1 MDDVHDPEQINDGTT
16 DDDPPAV
23 ILIIVVGTTLIDI
36 SSAPIFLRLAGRH
49 STIPPPCFLSATP
62 SRRTIVTPA
71 VNPVL
76 ISVALF
82 PSLIVTV
89 NVLLCVLISFSLA
102 LSVVRYQSRR
112 HQTE

>member
-1 MDDVHDPEQINDGTT
+1 MDDHAPVEVNDGTT
-16 DDDPPAV
+16 HDDPPAV

-36 SSAPIFLRLAGRH
+36 SSAPIFLRLAWRH
-49 STIPPPCFLSATP
+49 STIPPTCFLSLIP
-62 SRRTIVTPA
+62 SRRATVAVT

-76 ISVALF
+76 VSVALL
-82 PSLIVTV
+82 PSVIVAV
-89 NVLLCVLISFSLA
+89 IVLLCVLISFSLA